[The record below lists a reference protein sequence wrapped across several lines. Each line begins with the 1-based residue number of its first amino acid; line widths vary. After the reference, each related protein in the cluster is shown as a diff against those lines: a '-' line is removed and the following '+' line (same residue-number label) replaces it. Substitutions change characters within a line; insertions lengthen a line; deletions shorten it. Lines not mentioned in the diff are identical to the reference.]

1 MTDQNEMQLKCRKT
15 TDLEIVHLNLIVFS
29 TPWKRRSMM
38 LMVDFEKLMDQNM
51 MQLTGRKKK
60 QILIP
65 QQKD

>member
-1 MTDQNEMQLKCRKT
+1 
-15 TDLEIVHLNLIVFS
+15 
-29 TPWKRRSMM
+29 
-38 LMVDFEKLMDQNM
+38 MVDFEKLMDQNM